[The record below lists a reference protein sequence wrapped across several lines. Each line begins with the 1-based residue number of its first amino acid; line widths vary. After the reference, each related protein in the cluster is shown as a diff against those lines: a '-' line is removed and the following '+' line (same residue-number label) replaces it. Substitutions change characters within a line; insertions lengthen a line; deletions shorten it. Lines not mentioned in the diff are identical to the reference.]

1 MPRKSSKSSKKS
13 TSSSSKRS
21 KTKSTSKKRKSKLFN
36 KSDPLLLKLLK
47 LLWHCFKWTMVKIGQ
62 LVAWVT
68 KSLHKKAKQS
78 HKTHKKNKQI
88 KKQKE
93 HLKAIQPQS
102 PPQKIP
108 LEEVE
113 VLEGNLKKF
122 ESWFYKKKS
131 TIGIILG
138 ARGSGKSALG
148 MFLLENFKAKTKKQ
162 TYAMGFQEESL
173 PEYIKSVSHI
183 DEIKNDSVILIDE
196 GGIEFSSRNAMTNA
210 NKLLSEIL
218 LIARHKDLCVIFIT
232 QNSSNLEINA
242 IRQADYLLL
251 KPSSLLQK
259 DFERKKIKDIYEEV
273 QEDYKIHKDT
283 TGVLYIYADKF
294 RGFATNTLPTFWSDN
309 VSKGYAKRD
318 YSKE

>member
-122 ESWFYKKKS
+122 ESWFYKKINQICHRVNQQETYWFLLGCQNPLS
-131 TIGIILG
+131 YQTNRIALPLIRSGIFCESPGNPTFLTTLIHI
-138 ARGSGKSALG
+138 SGKCT
-148 MFLLENFKAKTKKQ
+148 ENNRL
-162 TYAMGFQEESL
+162 AMDH
-173 PEYIKSVSHI
+173 IKCFT
-183 DEIKNDSVILIDE
+183 VI
-196 GGIEFSSRNAMTNA
+196 RM
-210 NKLLSEIL
+210 
-218 LIARHKDLCVIFIT
+218 
-232 QNSSNLEINA
+232 
-242 IRQADYLLL
+242 IR
-251 KPSSLLQK
+251 
-259 DFERKKIKDIYEEV
+259 I
-273 QEDYKIHKDT
+273 
-283 TGVLYIYADKF
+283 
-294 RGFATNTLPTFWSDN
+294 
-309 VSKGYAKRD
+309 
-318 YSKE
+318 